1 MPAERVSMRRIRE
14 ILRLKHECGASDRA
28 IGRSLGIARS
38 TVALTLDRVAAAGLA
53 WPLSATLSDRVLE
66 ALLYAGAGSRQ
77 GMRRKAE
84 PDWTHVHR
92 ELRRPGVTL
101 MLLWEEYR
109 AREPGGYGYSRWCDL
124 YRSWEGRLSPTMR
137 QAHPAGERLF
147 VDYAGQTVEV
157 VDGRTG
163 EVRQAQVFVAAMG
176 ASSYTY
182 AEATWTQTLPD
193 WIGSHTRALAFFGG
207 VPAQLVPDNPRVGV
221 DRANWY
227 EPGLNRTYLD
237 LATHYGTAILP
248 ARVRRPRDKA
258 KVEVAVLVVERW
270 ILARLR
276 HRRFFSL
283 AELNEAMALLVT
295 DLNARPMR
303 RLGVSRRDLFLE
315 LDHPALKPLPAQAY
329 EYAEWRLR
337 RVSLDYHVDIDGHYY
352 SVPYRL
358 IRDQVEARLTTRT
371 VEIFHKGERVAVH
384 LRGTGR
390 GRHTTVPDHMPSAH
404 RRHAEWTIER
414 IQRTAARIGPST
426 ARLLSIILES
436 RPHPEQGYRA
446 CLGILR
452 LARQYGEPR
461 LEAACERGLDIGAR
475 SYGSIQSILKNGL
488 DRQPRR
494 PSRQGELAL
503 PDHPNIRGPH
513 YYH

>member
-1 MPAERVSMRRIRE
+1 MRRVRE
-14 ILRLKHECGASDRA
+14 ILRLKHECAASDRA
-28 IGRSLGIARS
+28 IARSLGVARS
-38 TVALTLDRVAAAGLA
+38 TVALTLERVASAGLA
-53 WPLSATLSDRVLE
+53 WPLPESLSERVLE
-66 ALLYAGAGSRQ
+66 ARLYAGSGAQPGC
-77 GMRRKAE
+77 RRKSE

-109 AREPGGYGYSRWCDL
+109 AAEPDGYGYSRWCEL
-124 YRSWEGRLSPTMR
+124 YRGWEARLSPTMR

-147 VDYAGQTVEV
+147 VDYAGQTVAI

-163 EVRQAQVFVAAMG
+163 EVREAQVFVATMG

-182 AEATWTQTLPD
+182 AEATWTQTLSD
-193 WIGSHTRALAFFGG
+193 WIGAHTRALAFMGG
-207 VPAQLVPDNPRVGV
+207 VPAQLVPDNPKVGV
-221 DRANWY
+221 ERANWY

-237 LATHYGTAILP
+237 MAAHYGTVILP
-248 ARVRRPRDKA
+248 ARVRKPRDKA

-283 AELNEAMALLVT
+283 AELNDAIAELLAE
-295 DLNARPMR
+295 LNARPMR

-315 LDHPALKPLPAQAY
+315 LDRPALKPLPAAAY

-337 RVSLDYHVDIDGHYY
+337 RVSLDYHVEIDGHYY
-352 SVPYRL
+352 SVPHRL
-358 IRDQVEARLTTRT
+358 VRDQVEARLTART
-371 VEIFHKGERVAVH
+371 VELFHKSERVAVH
-384 LRGTGR
+384 LRGVGR
-390 GRHTTVPDHMPSAH
+390 GRHTTVPEHMPSAH

-414 IQRTAARIGPST
+414 IRRTAAGIGPST
-426 ARLLSIILES
+426 AKLTALILES

-452 LARQYGEPR
+452 LARQYGAAR
-461 LEAACERGLDIGAR
+461 LEAACQRGLDIGAR
-475 SYGSIQSILKNGL
+475 SYGSIQSILQHGL

-494 PSRQGELAL
+494 SGLQGELAL
-503 PDHPNIRGPH
+503 PDHPNLRGPR

>member
-1 MPAERVSMRRIRE
+1 MRRVRE
-14 ILRLKHECGASDRA
+14 ILRLKHACGASDRA
-28 IGRSLGIARS
+28 IGRSLGVARS
-38 TVALTLDRVAAAGLA
+38 TIALTLQRVAAAGLA
-53 WPLSATLSDRVLE
+53 WPLPETLSDRVLE
-66 ALLYAGAGSRQ
+66 AMLYADAGTKQ
-77 GMRRKAE
+77 GLRRKAE

-101 MLLWEEYR
+101 MLLWDEYR
-109 AREPGGYGYSRWCDL
+109 AGEPGGYAYSRWCEL
-124 YRSWEGRLSPTMR
+124 YRGWEGRLSPTMR
-137 QAHPAGERLF
+137 QSHPAGERLF
-147 VDYAGQTVEV
+147 VDYAGQTVEI

-163 EVRQAQVFVAAMG
+163 EVRDAQIFVAALG

-182 AEATWTQTLPD
+182 AEATWSQSLSD
-193 WIGSHTRALAFFGG
+193 WIGAHTRALAFLGG

-237 LATHYGTAILP
+237 MAAHYGTAILP
-248 ARVRRPRDKA
+248 TRVRKPRDKA

-276 HRRFFSL
+276 NRRFFSL
-283 AELNEAMALLVT
+283 AELNEAIAGLVA

-303 RLGVSRRDLFLE
+303 RLGVSRHDLFLE
-315 LDHPALKPLPAQAY
+315 LDRPVLKPLPAEIY
-329 EYAEWRLR
+329 EYAEWRPR
-337 RVSLDYHVDIDGHYY
+337 RVGLDYHVDIDGHYY
-352 SVPYRL
+352 SVPYRF
-358 IRDQVEARLTTRT
+358 IRDEVDARITART
-371 VEIFHKGERVAVH
+371 VELFRKGERIAVH
-384 LRGTGR
+384 LRGVGR
-390 GRHTTVPDHMPSAH
+390 GRHTTLPEHMPSSH

-414 IQRTAARIGPST
+414 IERTAAAIGPNT
-426 ARLLSIILES
+426 AKLTSVILES

-452 LARQYGEPR
+452 LARQFGAER
-461 LEAACERGLDIGAR
+461 LEAACDRGLDIGAR

-488 DRQPRR
+488 DRQPR
-494 PSRQGELAL
+494 PADRQGQLGLLE
-503 PDHPNIRGPH
+503 HTNIRGSR